1 MENVADQIFDALP
14 LINHIATIA
23 AIGFVL
29 PTYFLRLRPAT
40 YRLVLSLGI
49 AFALA
54 RLAAEI
60 TVAVFIAPYLLVLVF
75 PPFTVVLIAI
85 LLRIARVNRV
95 SLWSTVVLV
104 CVIIDWAQLAGQVWL
119 HS

>member
-1 MENVADQIFDALP
+1 M
-14 LINHIATIA
+14 
-23 AIGFVL
+23 
-29 PTYFLRLRPAT
+29 
-40 YRLVLSLGI
+40 GI

-119 HS
+119 H

>member
-29 PTYFLRLRPAT
+29 PTYFVRLRPAT

-49 AFALA
+49 AFALTG
-54 RLAAEI
+54 LAAEI
-60 TVAVFIAPYLLVLVF
+60 VVAVFIAPYLMVLIF
-75 PPFTVVLIAI
+75 PPFTVALIGI
-85 LLRIARVNRV
+85 LLRIGRVNRV
-95 SLWSTVVLV
+95 GLWSTVVLV
-104 CVIIDWAQLAGQVWL
+104 CVIIDWAHLAGQIWL
-119 HS
+119 FS

>member
-14 LINHIATIA
+14 LINHVATIA
-23 AIGFVL
+23 AIGVVL
-29 PTYFLRLRPAT
+29 PTYFVRLRPAT

-60 TVAVFIAPYLLVLVF
+60 AVAVFIAPYLMVGIF
-75 PPFTVVLIAI
+75 PPFTVVLIGI
-85 LLRIARVNRV
+85 LVRIARVNRV

-104 CVIIDWAQLAGQVWL
+104 CVIIDWAQLAGLIWVL
-119 HS
+119 S